1 MEESLNAEQL
11 AIKLIQSCPDIAALL
26 ADTKTKQIT
35 IQRIHNFFS
44 VLNAGLSVIRK
55 QKKNEILDVEVTN

>member
-11 AIKLIQSCPDIAALL
+11 AIKLIQSSPDIAALL

-44 VLNAGLSVIRK
+44 VLNTGLSVMRK

>member
-11 AIKLIQSCPDIAALL
+11 AIKLIQSSPDIAALL

-44 VLNAGLSVIRK
+44 VLNTGLSVIRK